1 MCLCVCITAFSH
13 AVIEFEKS
21 QDLQLANWRLRRT
34 NGTGSS
40 MCSGEC
46 QCPSSSTVSQEE
58 YILLYLPFCS
68 IWASHKLNEI
78 CPHWGGQSSLLS
90 LPIQM
95 LISSGYPLTNTR
107 RIIFILALC
116 GLVKLTH
123 KINHDITQLDFYS
136 QHSTKTTS
144 WKLLLTSM
152 LPS

>member
-1 MCLCVCITAFSH
+1 MEV
-13 AVIEFEKS
+13 EKS

-40 MCSGEC
+40 MCAGEC
-46 QCPSSSTVSQEE
+46 QCPRSTTVSQKE
-58 YILLYLPFCS
+58 YIQLYLAFCS
-68 IWASHKLNEI
+68 IQASHKLNEV

-90 LPIQM
+90 VPIQM
-95 LISSGYPLTNTR
+95 LISSGHTLTNTP
-107 RIIFILALC
+107 RIMFILVLC

-123 KINHDITQLDFYS
+123 KINHDITELDFYS